1 MNTLKIFVSG
11 TMVDLRPER
20 DAVARAIASLRL
32 EAMRAE
38 TEFSEDSSSRDKI
51 LTMARE
57 CDIYLGLYNQT
68 RYGWVIPQDGISVTE
83 LEFNEAQRL
92 HKPALIFVKQLPKDW
107 TPQDEKEQE
116 QREKQG
122 AFINRV
128 LDFDGGRFRAPEFD
142 SLAQLEDQVAGS
154 LMTLLAQR
162 FKLAVARPPFQA
174 PPDLATFVGRDA
186 HIQTLTAQL
195 AQGGGA
201 HLIHGL
207 FGIGGL
213 GKSALAIHLAHRLR
227 DHFEGGVLWAD
238 LPTRRPADQLA
249 EWGRAYGE
257 EGLSRIEDMRERAL
271 ALRRIL
277 QGRRV
282 LAILDGAVDERDD
295 DKLAPLLEALADS
308 AVIVTSRVTQL
319 ASLQNAHR
327 VDLDKLS
334 PGETEELFVRI
345 VGAERLANQREAI
358 QQVGQSVDFLP
369 LALDL
374 AASQL
379 REHKSW
385 TLEALRDKLC
395 DARGR
400 LDTLKWGDGRQRSV
414 RASCEVSYAALD
426 SGEQAFFAALG
437 AFGGEDFDTRA
448 AAAVTQAGEPQ
459 ADELLEKLW
468 RLSMA
473 QEGRAAGRYRLHPL
487 LRDYAREQCQALA
500 AAERRM
506 AEYYSALAQE
516 HGGKIHTAGVHAALA
531 VLDAELANV
540 VAAQRWARGQNDA
553 DGARLTRDFVYGAMS
568 DYFYLRAQW
577 DDLLAWS
584 QAGLAAC
591 RQLSDERGQSEILK
605 NIGAVHDCKG
615 EYDAALAAYA
625 ESRAIAERIGD
636 TAGLAR
642 TLTNI
647 GNVHYSKG
655 EYDAALAAYAES
667 RAIAERIG
675 DTAGLAT
682 TLMNIGIVHRSKG
695 EYDAALAAHAESRAI
710 KERIGDTA
718 GLAGLLNS
726 IGDVHYSKGE
736 YDAALAAYAESR
748 AIAERIGDAAG
759 LAATFNSI
767 GEVRRLK
774 GEYNAALAA
783 YGESRAISE
792 RIGDTAGLAGLL
804 NSIGNV
810 HYSKGEYDAA
820 LKAYAESRAI
830 SERIGDTAGLAI
842 VLNIGEVYRHKGEYD
857 AALAAYAESRAIMER
872 IGDAA
877 GLATTLMNIGSV
889 HASKGE
895 YDAALAAYAES
906 RAVKKRIGDTAGLA
920 GTLWNTALVYER
932 QKRLEEAWPLMEQAI
947 EIERRIG
954 LPDVERHEAYLR
966 NSRARRAGIGKLK
979 LALQRLFTAKH

>member
-32 EAMRAE
+32 EAVRAE
-38 TEFSEDSSSRDKI
+38 TEFSEDTSSRDKI

-68 RYGWVIPQDGISVTE
+68 RYGWTIPQDGISATE

-92 HKPALIFVKQLPKDW
+92 RKPTLVFVKPLPKDW
-107 TPQDEKEQE
+107 TPKNEAEQE

-122 AFINRV
+122 AFVNRV
-128 LDFDGGRFRAPEFD
+128 LDFDGGRFRAPEFE

-154 LMTLLAQR
+154 LMALLVQR
-162 FKLAVARPPFQA
+162 FKLAVARPPFQV

-186 HIQTLTAQL
+186 VIQALTARL
-195 AQGGGA
+195 TQGGGA

-213 GKSALAIHLAHRLR
+213 GKSALAIHVAHRLR

-238 LPTRRPADQLA
+238 LPTRRPADLLA
-249 EWGRAYGE
+249 EWGRAYGD
-257 EGLSRIEDMRERAL
+257 EGLSRIEDVRERAR

-345 VGAERLANQREAI
+345 VGVERLANRREAI

-379 REHKSW
+379 REHKTW
-385 TLEALRDKLC
+385 TLEALRDRLC

-448 AAAVTQAGEPQ
+448 AAAVTQASEPQ
-459 ADELLEKLW
+459 ADEWLDKLW

-500 AAERRM
+500 AAEKRM
-506 AEYYSALAQE
+506 AEYYCAVAQE
-516 HGGKIHTAGVHAALA
+516 HGRKIHTAGVHAALA
-531 VLDAELANV
+531 ALDAEIANV
-540 VAAQRWARGQNDA
+540 AAAQRWARGQNDA
-553 DGARLTRDFVYGAMS
+553 DGARLTRDFIYGAMS
-568 DYFYLRAQW
+568 DYLHLRAQW
-577 DDLLAWS
+577 DDLLDWS

-591 RQLSDERGQSEILK
+591 RQLADERGQGVML
-605 NIGAVHDCKG
+605 D
-615 EYDAALAAYA
+615 
-625 ESRAIAERIGD
+625 
-636 TAGLAR
+636 
-642 TLTNI
+642 NI
-647 GNVHYSKG
+647 GN
-655 EYDAALAAYAES
+655 
-667 RAIAERIG
+667 
-675 DTAGLAT
+675 
-682 TLMNIGIVHRSKG
+682 
-695 EYDAALAAHAESRAI
+695 
-710 KERIGDTA
+710 
-718 GLAGLLNS
+718 
-726 IGDVHYSKGE
+726 
-736 YDAALAAYAESR
+736 
-748 AIAERIGDAAG
+748 
-759 LAATFNSI
+759 
-767 GEVRRLK
+767 
-774 GEYNAALAA
+774 
-783 YGESRAISE
+783 
-792 RIGDTAGLAGLL
+792 
-804 NSIGNV
+804 
-810 HYSKGEYDAA
+810 
-820 LKAYAESRAI
+820 
-830 SERIGDTAGLAI
+830 
-842 VLNIGEVYRHKGEYD
+842 
-857 AALAAYAESRAIMER
+857 
-872 IGDAA
+872 
-877 GLATTLMNIGSV
+877 V

-906 RAVKKRIGDTAGLA
+906 RAIFERIGDVAGLASTLNNIGLVHESKGEYDAALAAYAESRAIKERIGDVAGLAITLNNIGLVHQSKGEYDAALAAYAESRGIFQHIGDTAGLAATLTNIGTVHGLKGECDAALAAYAESRAIAERIGDVAGLASTLGNIGIVHCSKGEYDAALAAYAESRAICERIGDTAGLA
-920 GTLWNTALVYER
+920 NALWDIALVYER
-932 QKRLEEAWPLMEQAI
+932 QKRLEEAGSLMEQAI

-954 LPDVERHEAYLR
+954 LPDVEQDEAYLR
-966 NSRARRAGIGKLK
+966 NSRARWN
-979 LALQRLFTAKH
+979 QRQQHDS